1 MLFYVCEDIQTT
13 AYMEHEVTSYF
24 FIYIYIYIYIAVYF
38 VYCVRVLSTIAERLY
53 Q

>member
-24 FIYIYIYIYIAVYF
+24 YIYIYIAVYF